1 MFFPAFCNNTWCE
14 FLTFKI
20 GKSHHAAAYDFP
32 HNSAYTDGL
41 GSSCVT
47 FLPMER
53 MGGYAMAGS
62 TDLKVVEMTNTVVGL
77 AVLYPVVEGG
87 CLWLSLAF

>member
-1 MFFPAFCNNTWCE
+1 
-14 FLTFKI
+14 
-20 GKSHHAAAYDFP
+20 
-32 HNSAYTDGL
+32 
-41 GSSCVT
+41 
-47 FLPMER
+47 MER